1 MVTPSGGREPGDDD
15 SADLGP
21 VEGFTDDADAAEAG
35 KDPDADAWES
45 IVASF
50 DQPSAP
56 VGHWPASEDL
66 DTRWEPPTREPSVEQ
81 EQGDEYD
88 ESQAQLEPDEGH
100 FVPPP
105 PPPIP
110 VVHPL
115 TLWSWIA
122 LIAGIVALLG
132 SPLLGYELSGGWALV
147 AVLLLVGG
155 FVSLVARMRDS
166 PPTDSGPDDGAVV

>member
-1 MVTPSGGREPGDDD
+1 MVTPEGADRPDDD
-15 SADLGP
+15 DEPDRAEWLP
-21 VEGFTDDADAAEAG
+21 TDPQANAPADAEAL
-35 KDPDADAWES
+35 AWES
-45 IVASF
+45 IVASY
-50 DQPSAP
+50 DEPAAP
-56 VGHWPASEDL
+56 IGHWPASEDL
-66 DTRWEPPTREPSVEQ
+66 DTSWQPPARGEVVEPEPAADPLPE
-81 EQGDEYD
+81 GDE
-88 ESQAQLEPDEGH
+88 DEGH

-122 LIAGIVALLG
+122 LIGGIVALLG
-132 SPLLGYELSGGWALV
+132 APIFGYELSGGWALV

>member
-1 MVTPSGGREPGDDD
+1 MVTPDGGREPEDDE
-15 SADLGP
+15 SA
-21 VEGFTDDADAAEAG
+21 
-35 KDPDADAWES
+35 DPDALAWES
-45 IVASF
+45 IVASY
-50 DQPSAP
+50 DEPSAP

-66 DTRWEPPTREPSVEQ
+66 DTPWEPATREPSVAPEPT
-81 EQGDEYD
+81 DED
-88 ESQAQLEPDEGH
+88 EDEHEYVDADEGH

-122 LIAGIVALLG
+122 LIGGIVALLG
-132 SPLLGYELSGGWALV
+132 APLLGYELSGGWALL